1 VTDAHDVRVDAPI
14 PTHWDDVDPA
24 WMTTVLGVRFPG
36 IEVAAVDPLSV
47 SDGSNRRARFG
58 LTYAS
63 GEGPAVVF
71 VKAEGEHRDVHAR
84 NGNLFNESRLYASGT
99 PLPVDHPEPY
109 GVIIDEPALDWLV
122 VMEDVTSRGA
132 DPRDATRP
140 YTPAQ
145 VTAGVRGLARLHRAH
160 WRLSSRDRSELDWVQ
175 TWAPTEGFRS
185 GLARRVPTGLERGGG
200 ELPPEVMALGADGVM
215 DLWTRYVDLLDREP
229 TTLLHADA
237 HIGNTYLLP
246 ASDDVG
252 FLDWQVARRGNWS
265 QDTGHFIQGALTEK
279 DRRTHDRAVVDAY
292 RAELARGDVAL
303 DADEA
308 WTWYRASAAYG
319 LAVWASTLGTDGYQS
334 REISLTLA
342 RRFSIATVELATA
355 DAIAALEAAA

>member
-1 VTDAHDVRVDAPI
+1 VTDPVGVRIDAPI
-14 PTHWDDVDPA
+14 PTSWADVDPP
-24 WMTTVLGVRFPG
+24 WMTTVLAARFPG
-36 IEVAAVDPLSV
+36 AEVVRVELLMG

-58 LTYAS
+58 LSYAS
-63 GEGPAVVF
+63 GAGPAVVF
-71 VKAEGEHRDVHAR
+71 VKAEGDHREVHAR
-84 NGNLFNESRLYASGT
+84 NGNLFNESKLYASGL

-109 GVIIDEPALDWLV
+109 GVIIDEDALDWLV
-122 VMEDVTSRGA
+122 VMEDVTTRGA

-145 VTAGVRGLARLHRAH
+145 VTAAVRGLARVHGEYRGGSTGE
-160 WRLSSRDRSELDWVQ
+160 RPELDWLQ

-185 GLARRVPTGLERGGG
+185 GLARRVPTGLERGAG
-200 ELPPEVMALGADGVM
+200 ELPPEIVALGPDGVM
-215 DLWTRYVDLLDREP
+215 DLWIRYVDLLDREP

-246 ASDDVG
+246 DRDEVG

-265 QDTGHFIQGALTEK
+265 QDTGHFIQGALTED
-279 DRRTHDRAVVDAY
+279 DRQAHDRSILDAY
-292 RAELARGDVAL
+292 RRELARVGVEL

-319 LAVWASTLGTDGYQS
+319 LAIWLSTLGTDGYQS
-334 REISLTLA
+334 REISLASA
-342 RRFSIATVELATA
+342 RRFSVATADLATA
-355 DAIAALEAAA
+355 DAIATLEAGA